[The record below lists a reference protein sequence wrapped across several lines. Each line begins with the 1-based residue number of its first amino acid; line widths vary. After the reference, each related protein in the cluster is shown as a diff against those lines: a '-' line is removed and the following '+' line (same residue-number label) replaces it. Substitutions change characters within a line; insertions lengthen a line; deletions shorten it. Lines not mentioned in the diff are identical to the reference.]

1 MALTSLIQGHFC
13 LKFWLGA
20 LTKMT
25 VYFFFCQIPL
35 WCKGELP
42 HPCGD
47 PTKFALS
54 GMPYIERRLA
64 LLIEVCTLILMWF
77 LWLISLQIFVVNFGK
92 IWYLFLW
99 KYFLFG
105 LRFSLSR
112 FEIKFSNLVEGED
125 EKVLSSPNWHH
136 WHVVVAFS
144 VLVTEGS
151 FCPEQVFTW
160 NTFPVAIQSCMLN
173 HIFD

>member
-1 MALTSLIQGHFC
+1 MKLLVYWDFWSSLPYPSDRIVHVLTKCKLRQINGMALTSLIQGHFC

-25 VYFFFCQIPL
+25 VYFCFFCQIPV

-77 LWLISLQIFVVNFGK
+77 SWLINLQIFCCQ
-92 IWYLFLW
+92 LW
-99 KYFLFG
+99 Q
-105 LRFSLSR
+105 
-112 FEIKFSNLVEGED
+112 NLVFIPV
-125 EKVLSSPNWHH
+125 KVLPFW
-136 WHVVVAFS
+136 VKIFS
-144 VLVTEGS
+144 E
-151 FCPEQVFTW
+151 
-160 NTFPVAIQSCMLN
+160 
-173 HIFD
+173 